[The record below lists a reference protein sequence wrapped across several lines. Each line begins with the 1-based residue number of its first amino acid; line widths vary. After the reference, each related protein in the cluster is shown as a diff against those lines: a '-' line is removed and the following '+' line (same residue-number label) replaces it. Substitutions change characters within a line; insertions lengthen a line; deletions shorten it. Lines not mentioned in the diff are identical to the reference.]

1 MTERSSAGR
10 TVSVLSAVVFVDL
23 LGLTVMLPVLPSR
36 VVELGGGGLALG
48 LVLAGFS
55 AGQAVAAPLL
65 GRCADRFGR
74 RRVLLLGLAGSTL
87 SLAAMAGAGSVWLL
101 LAARVLAGLCGGSIG
116 VAHALAADVSPP
128 DQRSRAMGRL
138 GMSLGAAFTI
148 GPLLGAAGAGGGFA
162 LVCAVGAG
170 LAGLALLT
178 AWRAL
183 PRTDGAP
190 RPAAAAPDLA
200 GGPGRR
206 IAALLGVALA
216 GSAAL
221 VGMEATVALLA
232 GHRFGAGP
240 GFVGILLSVAGVA
253 MTLVQARPLVGAVRR
268 WGERPV
274 AAGAAGLMAAG
285 LLLLPAAPMVGFVL
299 AVAAVAAGYGL
310 LSTTTTSLLSLLAPA
325 GRRGAVLGRGQ
336 AMSATGRL
344 VGPVLAGALYDL
356 RPTLPS
362 VAGAALLALAALA
375 LTTTGPV
382 RGGATM
388 AAGTGAEGDG

>member
-1 MTERSSAGR
+1 M
-10 TVSVLSAVVFVDL
+10 
-23 LGLTVMLPVLPSR
+23 
-36 VVELGGGGLALG
+36 
-48 LVLAGFS
+48 
-55 AGQAVAAPLL
+55 
-65 GRCADRFGR
+65 
-74 RRVLLLGLAGSTL
+74 
-87 SLAAMAGAGSVWLL
+87 
-101 LAARVLAGLCGGSIG
+101 
-116 VAHALAADVSPP
+116 
-128 DQRSRAMGRL
+128 
-138 GMSLGAAFTI
+138 
-148 GPLLGAAGAGGGFA
+148 
-162 LVCAVGAG
+162 
-170 LAGLALLT
+170 
-178 AWRAL
+178 
-183 PRTDGAP
+183 
-190 RPAAAAPDLA
+190 
-200 GGPGRR
+200 
-206 IAALLGVALA
+206 
-216 GSAAL
+216 
-221 VGMEATVALLA
+221 ALLA
-232 GHRFGAGP
+232 GHRFGTGP

-253 MTLVQARPLVGAVRR
+253 MTLVQARPLVRAVRR